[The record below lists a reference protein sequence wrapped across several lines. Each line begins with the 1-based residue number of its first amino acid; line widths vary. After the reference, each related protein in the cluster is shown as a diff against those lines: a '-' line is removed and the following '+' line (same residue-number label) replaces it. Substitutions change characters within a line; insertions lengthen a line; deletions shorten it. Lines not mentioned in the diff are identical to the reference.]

1 MIQAE
6 RELATT
12 LERIRHLQDQV
23 AELRRK
29 ETDPENYRQAAS
41 GYLAE
46 IDRMQ
51 LDVREFLSL
60 HPAEVEARG

>member
-1 MIQAE
+1 MIQDD
-6 RELATT
+6 RELASA
-12 LERIRHLQDQV
+12 LEGIRRFQDQV

-29 ETDPENYRQAAS
+29 EADPENYRLAAS
-41 GYLAE
+41 GYLTE

-51 LDVREFLSL
+51 LDVREYLSF